1 MEKTLPLDPA
11 LAEAQIKSV
20 TSNSK
25 DVVKGSIFVA
35 IEGSVFD
42 GHKFM
47 DEALMKGASAVVVKK
62 GRLKF
67 SGRKNI
73 IETKDTRKA
82 LSVIAKNFYHSPS
95 DKLKTVGITGT
106 NGKTTT
112 SYLLESI
119 FKKEG
124 IPCGV
129 LGTIEYRLGD
139 GIAISAARTTPDSI
153 EINKMLDQMVK
164 RDLKA
169 AIMEISSHALDQKR
183 VDDISLDAAVFTN
196 ITHEHLDY
204 HGNLENYFKSKARIF
219 SNIKQNG
226 FAVIN
231 ADDKKAPCIKRMI
244 RHKKITYSLRKSA
257 SVTAAIESVTADG
270 SFFSVR
276 IGKKNAFRVNTKLAG
291 VHNISNILAA
301 IAVST
306 GFKVNPC
313 SIKEGVEAIKH
324 VPGRLERIDNGS
336 GIRIFVDYAHTPDAL
351 MNVLKFLRRN
361 KEGHIITV
369 FGCGGDRD
377 RAKRP
382 VMGSVVQKY
391 SDYFIITSDNPRN
404 EDPERIARGIENG
417 IKRDMGNYSII
428 LDRGKAIEA
437 ALRKAQKGDI
447 VLIAGKGHEKVQII
461 GEGRIPFDDKKVA
474 REALAAARSLSG
486 AKQA

>member
-1 MEKTLPLDPA
+1 
-11 LAEAQIKSV
+11 
-20 TSNSK
+20 
-25 DVVKGSIFVA
+25 
-35 IEGSVFD
+35 
-42 GHKFM
+42 
-47 DEALMKGASAVVVKK
+47 
-62 GRLKF
+62 
-67 SGRKNI
+67 
-73 IETKDTRKA
+73 
-82 LSVIAKNFYHSPS
+82 
-95 DKLKTVGITGT
+95 
-106 NGKTTT
+106 
-112 SYLLESI
+112 
-119 FKKEG
+119 
-124 IPCGV
+124 
-129 LGTIEYRLGD
+129 LGE